1 MIKQNYYTMDYT
13 KAGAP
18 PVWYER
24 QLSPSVPAKSDQHKY
39 FFLPSTGYIL
49 DGQLHKVG
57 DYADFWARTPSIHGV
72 PIVGTHILFPSGKLT
87 VADGC
92 PRQYGFTIKAFD

>member
-49 DGQLHKVG
+49 DGQLQKVG
-57 DYADFWARTPSIHGV
+57 EYADFWARTPSIHGV
-72 PIVGTHILFPSGKLT
+72 PIVGTHILFPFGKLM

-92 PRQYGFTIKAFD
+92 PRQYGFTNKAFN